1 MVGMVSTA
9 EHKEHADDGRVE
21 QDRRQLLPV
30 SDVAARTGLSRWTIY
45 RRIRSGEWP
54 SGRSGRKHLIP
65 AAFVDGLV
73 AEIEKGRQVAVEN
86 YAATAWLANA
96 SEGAA

>member
-1 MVGMVSTA
+1 MESMPEQS
-9 EHKEHADDGRVE
+9 EHASDRLE
-21 QDRRQLLPV
+21 RDRRQLLPV
-30 SDVAARTGLSRWTIY
+30 SEVAARTGLSRWTIY

-65 AAFVDGLV
+65 RAFVDGLV
-73 AEIEKGRQVAVEN
+73 SEIEGGRNVTAEG
-86 YAATAWLANA
+86 YAAATWLAKA

>member
-1 MVGMVSTA
+1 MQSTP
-9 EHKEHADDGRVE
+9 EHNE
-21 QDRRQLLPV
+21 QHPPQVAHTDRRQLLPV
-30 SDVAARTGLSRWTIY
+30 SEVAARTGLSRWTIY

-65 AAFVDGLV
+65 SAFVDGLV
-73 AEIEKGRQVAVEN
+73 AAIEGGRQVTAES
-86 YAATAWLANA
+86 YAATTWLSQA

>member
-1 MVGMVSTA
+1 MQSTPERS
-9 EHKEHADDGRVE
+9 EHTPPQAHRL
-21 QDRRQLLPV
+21 DRGHLLPV
-30 SDVAARTGLSRWTIY
+30 SVVAARTGLSRWTIY

-65 AAFVDGLV
+65 SAFVDGLV
-73 AEIEKGRQVAVEN
+73 AEIEQGRQVNAEN
-86 YAATAWLANA
+86 YAATTWLSQA

>member
-1 MVGMVSTA
+1 MQSTPERSEQDTSQA
-9 EHKEHADDGRVE
+9 HA

-30 SDVAARTGLSRWTIY
+30 SEVAARTGLSRWTIY

-65 AAFVDGLV
+65 SAFVDGLV
-73 AEIEKGRQVAVEN
+73 AAIEGGRQVTAED
-86 YAATAWLANA
+86 YAATTWLSQA

>member
-1 MVGMVSTA
+1 MQSNPERIEQTPPSA
-9 EHKEHADDGRVE
+9 RT

-30 SDVAARTGLSRWTIY
+30 SEVAARTGLSRWTIY

-65 AAFVDGLV
+65 RAFVEGLV
-73 AEIEKGRQVAVEN
+73 SEIEGGRQVMVEG
-86 YAATAWLANA
+86 YAASEWLARPQ
-96 SEGAA
+96 EGAA